1 MMILLA
7 RHQQWLVI
15 IVLRVLDDFFGS
27 VVFCVVFCRLGMILL
42 AAAAGYY
49 CASGVLVL

>member
-15 IVLRVLDDFFGS
+15 IVHRVLDDFFGS
-27 VVFCVVFCRLGMILL
+27 VVFCRLGMILL